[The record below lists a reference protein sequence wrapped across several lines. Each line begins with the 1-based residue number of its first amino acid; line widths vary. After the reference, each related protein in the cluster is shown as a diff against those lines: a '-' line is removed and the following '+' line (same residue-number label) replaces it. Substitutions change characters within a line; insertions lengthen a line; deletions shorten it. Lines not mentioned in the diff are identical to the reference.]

1 MLKECKAV
9 GISIKF
15 IPVVSAGTWS
25 SSEKKSF
32 DQLMFKDSSLIEL
45 LCLSARMPSFH
56 ILGDDTICG

>member
-32 DQLMFKDSSLIEL
+32 DQLMFKDSFLIEL
-45 LCLSARMPSFH
+45 LCLTLFIFDNMISD
-56 ILGDDTICG
+56 IYCG

>member
-1 MLKECKAV
+1 MLTECKAV

-32 DQLMFKDSSLIEL
+32 DQLMFKDSLIEL
-45 LCLSARMPSFH
+45 LCLTLFIFDNMISD
-56 ILGDDTICG
+56 IYCG